1 MLLNLILNTDQE
13 TATQINYGFGS
24 ATLIIIITKVRYA
37 TYGAQGL
44 LCARVP
50 HFLRSNTKT
59 VPSDAHFLR
68 SNTKTVPSDALAPT
82 LSPREFQHTCT
93 LEDMLKFG

>member
-1 MLLNLILNTDQE
+1 MQHME
-13 TATQINYGFGS
+13 H
-24 ATLIIIITKVRYA
+24 K
-37 TYGAQGL
+37 GL

-82 LSPREFQHTCT
+82 LSPREFQHTCK
-93 LEDMLKFG
+93 LEDILKFDYLLAKTSVVDP

>member
-1 MLLNLILNTDQE
+1 MEHKDCS
-13 TATQINYGFGS
+13 G
-24 ATLIIIITKVRYA
+24 
-37 TYGAQGL
+37 
-44 LCARVP
+44 RVP

-68 SNTKTVPSDALAPT
+68 SSTKTVPSDAYFLRFSTKTVPSDAYFLRSSTKTVPSDALAPT

-93 LEDMLKFG
+93 LEDILKFG